1 MLENT
6 LIVLIYNMCLKLSSN
21 CQIDCQKRISFYFV
35 VESCLIIDSKG
46 FFTGL
51 IVNLIR
57 FCTGLIV
64 NLKRFC
70 TGLIVNS
77 KGFCRVLIN
86 NAQKMK
92 NHQTSKDLYV

>member
-6 LIVLIYNMCLKLSSN
+6 LIVLISNMCLKLSSN

-35 VESCLIIDSKG
+35 LESCLIVESKG
-46 FFTGL
+46 
-51 IVNLIR
+51 